1 MSKTHNLR
9 DQNKKS
15 MQVKLKINL
24 REEKYNLVRDF
35 LYVEKLSLH
44 SCSY

>member
-1 MSKTHNLR
+1 MSKIHNLR

-24 REEKYNLVRDF
+24 REEKYNLVRGF
-35 LYVEKLSLH
+35 FI
-44 SCSY
+44 C